1 MKTYIS
7 IAAKLLVVIAFMHAR
22 PSNARSFE
30 TEESSTGNPISEL
43 CQETEDGLAYFLE
56 DPDNCSQYY
65 MCQLNLVDF
74 EYQWI
79 AIHMSCPAPLQFD
92 INLNVCNYAEE
103 VGCVDN

>member
-7 IAAKLLVVIAFMHAR
+7 IAAKLLFFIAFMHAR
-22 PSNARSFE
+22 PSN
-30 TEESSTGNPISEL
+30 GNPIMAEL
-43 CQETEDGLAYFLE
+43 CEETEDGLAYFLA

-65 MCQLNLVDF
+65 VCQLNLVDF

-92 INLNVCNYAEE
+92 ANLNVCNYAEE